1 MLIRRAFFY
10 WQFIAAAVL
19 PLWLVVGWPIFGAGG
34 WKILGVFVGA
44 VLLGL
49 ALLLVAVL
57 NYARKDVRRKRIV
70 SWPDVALLSVWH
82 ALIVFVG
89 FYADVAPW
97 VSVLVIVVGVAAFWL
112 SAWELYDAARRRV
125 RTVMTQIDDLTHP
138 VTLAPGIRRDPRGSH
153 RLEPDASVIV
163 VPERDA
169 ER

>member
-1 MLIRRAFFY
+1 LIRRAFFY

-49 ALLLVAVL
+49 ALLAVAVL
-57 NYARKDVRRKRIV
+57 NYARKEVRRKRIV
-70 SWPDVALLSVWH
+70 SWPDVAMLTLWH

-97 VSVLVIVVGVAAFWL
+97 VSILVIVVGVAAFWL
-112 SAWELYDAARRRV
+112 SAWELYVAARRRV
-125 RTVMTQIDDLTHP
+125 RTVMTQIDELARP
-138 VTLAPGIRRDPRGSH
+138 VTLGAGIRTDSRGSH
-153 RLEPDASVIV
+153 RLDPAASVIV
-163 VPERDA
+163 VPERES

>member
-1 MLIRRAFFY
+1 LIRRAFFY

-49 ALLLVAVL
+49 ALLAVAVL
-57 NYARKDVRRKRIV
+57 NYARKEVRRKRIV
-70 SWPDVALLSVWH
+70 SWADVAMLTVWH

-97 VSVLVIVVGVAAFWL
+97 VSILVIVVGVAAFWL
-112 SAWELYDAARRRV
+112 SGWELYAAARRRV
-125 RTVMTQIDDLTHP
+125 RTVMSQIDELARP
-138 VTLAPGIRRDPRGSH
+138 VMPAPGIRRDLHGSH
-153 RLEPDASVIV
+153 RVDPDASVIV
-163 VPERDA
+163 VPEQGS

>member
-1 MLIRRAFFY
+1 LIRRAFYY

-44 VLLGL
+44 VILGL

-57 NYARKDVRRKRIV
+57 NFARKDVRRGRIV
-70 SWPDVALLSVWH
+70 SWADVAMLTLWH
-82 ALIVFVG
+82 ALIVIVG

-97 VSVLVIVVGVAAFWL
+97 VSILVIVVGAAACWL
-112 SAWELYDAARRRV
+112 SAWELYAAARRRV
-125 RTVMTQIDDLTHP
+125 RTVMSQIDELARP
-138 VTLAPGIRRDPRGSH
+138 ATLADGIRRDPLGAH
-153 RLEPDASVIV
+153 RMQPDATVIV
-163 VPERDA
+163 VPEQGA

>member
-1 MLIRRAFFY
+1 LIRRAFFY

-49 ALLLVAVL
+49 ALLAVAVL
-57 NYARKDVRRKRIV
+57 NYARKEVRRKRIV
-70 SWPDVALLSVWH
+70 SWPDVAMLTLWH

-97 VSVLVIVVGVAAFWL
+97 VSILVIVVGVAAFWL
-112 SAWELYDAARRRV
+112 SAWELYVAARRRV
-125 RTVMTQIDDLTHP
+125 RTVMTQIDELARP
-138 VTLAPGIRRDPRGSH
+138 ATLAPGIRSDLHGSH
-153 RLEPDASVIV
+153 RAEPDAKVIV
-163 VPERDA
+163 VPER
-169 ER
+169 ERER